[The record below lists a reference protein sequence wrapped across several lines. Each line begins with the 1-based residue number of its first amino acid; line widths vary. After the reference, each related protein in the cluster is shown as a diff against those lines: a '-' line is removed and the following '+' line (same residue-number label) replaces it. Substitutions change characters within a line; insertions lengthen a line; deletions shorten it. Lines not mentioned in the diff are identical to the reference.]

1 MISNKKKDTG
11 KFWSFKDTTK
21 HESLKKIDDTKTIR
35 TFTFKKS
42 FLLLV
47 INSETGLEEYVI
59 PHRFISHS
67 WPRGFYNTKV
77 SEKIKTF
84 TDQDIISVIE

>member
-1 MISNKKKDTG
+1 MTNSIKKDTG
-11 KFWSFKDTTK
+11 KFWSFKHTIN
-21 HESLKKIDDTKTIR
+21 HRSLKKIDNAKVVR

-59 PHRFISHS
+59 PHRFISQN
-67 WPRGFYNTKV
+67 WPRGYYSTKT
-77 SEKIKTF
+77 SEKIITF